1 MPKDNSQTAKDLADQ
16 YLKLLADQKTLQS
29 QIDSMKQTLAKF
41 CEDNQVDELQS
52 GNTRLKVSQGD
63 RTMFPK
69 AEEQGRREVMDLMYK
84 SQEWKY
90 SVTFDIVKLGLAYDK
105 NQLSEDLKDKLKPYI
120 KSEPFIRVTTGRIS
134 YGKE

>member
-1 MPKDNSQTAKDLADQ
+1 MPKSNSAQAKDLADQ
-16 YLKLLADQKTLQS
+16 YLKLLSDQKTLQS

>member
-1 MPKDNSQTAKDLADQ
+1 MPKDNSTQAKDLADQ
-16 YLKLLADQKTLQS
+16 YLKLLADQKTIQS
-29 QIDSMKQTLAKF
+29 QIDLMKQTLAKF
-41 CEDNQVDELQS
+41 CKDSQVNELQS

-69 AEEQGRREVMDLMYK
+69 AEEQGRREVMDIMYK

-105 NQLSEDLKDKLKPYI
+105 NQLSEDLKDKLKQYI
-120 KSEPFIRVTTGRIS
+120 KSEPFIRITASKIS
-134 YGKE
+134 YD

>member
-1 MPKDNSQTAKDLADQ
+1 MPKSNLNKARDLTDQ

-41 CEDNQVDELQS
+41 CEDNQVDELTS
-52 GNTRLKVSQGD
+52 GNTRLKVSQGNH
-63 RTMFPK
+63 TIFPK
-69 AEEQGRREVMDLMYK
+69 AEEQGRNEVMKIMYG

-105 NQLSEDLKDKLKPYI
+105 NQLSEELKEKLKPYT
-120 KSEPFIRVTTGRIS
+120 KQEPFIRVTIGKIS
-134 YGKE
+134 YD